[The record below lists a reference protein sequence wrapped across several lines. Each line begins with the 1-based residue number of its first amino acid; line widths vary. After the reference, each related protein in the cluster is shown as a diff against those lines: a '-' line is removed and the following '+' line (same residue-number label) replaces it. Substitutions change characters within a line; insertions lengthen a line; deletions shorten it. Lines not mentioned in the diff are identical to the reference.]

1 MPEHQ
6 LLRSQIHVLFAPC
19 KELAPNAAL
28 QKHFMLIQ
36 NRCSKA
42 EQLMDF
48 KENLTYKIRLLQLI

>member
-1 MPEHQ
+1 M
-6 LLRSQIHVLFAPC
+6 LFAPC